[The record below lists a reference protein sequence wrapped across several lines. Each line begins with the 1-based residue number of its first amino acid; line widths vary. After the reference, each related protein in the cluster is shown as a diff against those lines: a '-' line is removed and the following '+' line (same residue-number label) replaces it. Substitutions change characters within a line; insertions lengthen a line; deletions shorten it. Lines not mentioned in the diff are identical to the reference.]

1 MPLRVFVILPFEGQV
16 PAEIFNGGR
25 WVSHGFLPRIERFLQ
40 PIQVFGV
47 KLRLRKFLPGVGII
61 WRDGDDAAAQFD
73 NCRLVG
79 SVFGRF
85 QLDAQLP
92 KFRSFCLHETGA
104 PIQCKNSDYQRSQFS
119 ARSWA
124 EPRRASSIFLLVACW
139 SRREGRTDPTA
150 LTAKV
155 TQLLRWAFALR
166 RFAEKFCRSGI
177 TGKLRTDCNLVC
189 AQNNVDVRAR

>member
-25 WVSHGFLPRIERFLQ
+25 LVSHGFLPRIERFLQ
-40 PIQVFGV
+40 AIQVFGV
-47 KLRLRKFLPGVGII
+47 KLRLRTFLPGVGII

-79 SVFGRF
+79 SVFSRF

-92 KFRSFCLHETGA
+92 KFRSFCLHEIGA

-119 ARSWA
+119 VRSWA

-139 SRREGRTDPTA
+139 SHREGRTGP
-150 LTAKV
+150 
-155 TQLLRWAFALR
+155 Q
-166 RFAEKFCRSGI
+166 
-177 TGKLRTDCNLVC
+177 
-189 AQNNVDVRAR
+189 QH